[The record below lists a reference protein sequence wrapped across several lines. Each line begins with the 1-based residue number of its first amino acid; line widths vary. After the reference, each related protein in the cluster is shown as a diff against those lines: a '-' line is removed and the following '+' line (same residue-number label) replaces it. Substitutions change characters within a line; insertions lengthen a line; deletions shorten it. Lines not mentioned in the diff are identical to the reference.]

1 MERNDVKRL
10 TAKLKFQVMA
20 KQINN
25 FKKARRDRME
35 CDFLKKNLVKG
46 LLSFDF

>member
-1 MERNDVKRL
+1 
-10 TAKLKFQVMA
+10 MA

-35 CDFLKKNLVKG
+35 CDFFFKKTWLEG
-46 LLSFDF
+46 Y

>member
-1 MERNDVKRL
+1 MGRNDVKRL

-35 CDFLKKNLVKG
+35 CDFFSKTRLKG
-46 LLSFDF
+46 Y

>member
-1 MERNDVKRL
+1 
-10 TAKLKFQVMA
+10 MA

-35 CDFLKKNLVKG
+35 CDFFSKTWLKG
-46 LLSFDF
+46 Y